1 MNALDNVE
9 IRAARPEDVALLLRF
24 IRELAEYEGIADQV
38 VATEAGL
45 QRALFGT
52 PARAE
57 AVLAWAGAEPLGFVV
72 FFHNFSTLLG
82 RHGLHVDDLY
92 VVPAWRG
99 RGLGRRLLAHVARL
113 ALERACG
120 RLEWWVMTDNA
131 PAQRFYDTLG
141 AERLEG
147 WRIQRLHGATL
158 ARLAEER

>member
-1 MNALDNVE
+1 MSAASVA
-9 IRAARPEDVALLLRF
+9 IRPARVEDVPLVLRF
-24 IRELAEYEGIADQV
+24 IRELAEYEGIAGQV

-45 QRALFGT
+45 REALFGT

-57 AVLAWAGAEPLGFVV
+57 VALAWSASEPVGFVV

-92 VVPAWRG
+92 VVPSWRG

-113 ALERACG
+113 AQERGCG
-120 RLEWWVMTDNA
+120 RLEWWVMTGNTA
-131 PAQRFYDTLG
+131 ARRFYEGLG
-141 AERLEG
+141 AECLEG

-158 ARLAEER
+158 AELAAEG